1 MGATDRTGTGTG
13 TGTKLVIE
21 RDDPKRCNC
30 GFYVANPTGTCVLFQ
45 TNLLNLEVL
54 KIELT

>member
-1 MGATDRTGTGTG
+1 MGATDRTGTG

-30 GFYVANPTGTCVLFQ
+30 GFYDVANPTGTCVLFQ
-45 TNLLNLEVL
+45 TSLLNLEVL